1 MQKEPTRTAASALLG
16 LLGGLLVSCA
26 PAAQPVVLQAA
37 LPQTQTTGELEQV
50 ATFTGQ
56 MPTGVTVSQE
66 GRVFV
71 NFPRWGDEVAYTV
84 AEIVNGEPV
93 AYPNAEITALNLGN
107 AADTFVSVQSVV
119 IDPAD
124 RLWVLDTGSVNF
136 APVVPGGPKLVGIDL
151 KTNEI
156 FQTVRFPENVVLP
169 TTYLND
175 IRFDLTRG
183 EGGVA
188 YITDSSDTG
197 PNGLIVVDLASGES
211 RRLLSN
217 HPSTVAQPG
226 FLPLVEGRPLMQRV
240 PNEPPAYL
248 TLGSDG
254 IAISAD
260 GSRLYYCPLASRR
273 LYSVSTEA
281 LRDETLTP
289 AEVAATIRDEGMKP
303 ASDGLESDAE
313 GRVYATA
320 YEQNAI
326 VRLKADGFYET
337 IVADPRLLWPDTIA
351 LAADGYLYVNANQLQ
366 RQASY
371 HNGKDLREKPY
382 SMFRIKVDATPVT
395 LR

>member
-1 MQKEPTRTAASALLG
+1 MTRTAHLLS
-16 LLGGLLVSCA
+16 LGVAAVFLASCA
-26 PAAQPVVLQAA
+26 PALRGAPETQHTLA
-37 LPQTQTTGELEQV
+37 QTQTTGELELV
-50 ATFTGQ
+50 ATFADD

-66 GRVFV
+66 GRIFV
-71 NFPRWGDEVAYTV
+71 NFPRWGDPVAATV
-84 AEIVNGEPV
+84 AEIVDGKPV
-93 AYPNAEITALNLGN
+93 PYPDADITKLDLGN
-107 AADTFVSVQSVV
+107 AAGTFVSVQSVV
-119 IDPAD
+119 VDPAD
-124 RLWVLDTGSVNF
+124 RLWVLDTGSINF
-136 APVVPGGPKLVGIDL
+136 APVVDGGPKLVGIDL
-151 KTNEI
+151 ETDQIFKTI
-156 FQTVRFPENVVLP
+156 TFPDDVVLP

-175 IRFDLTRG
+175 IRFDLRQG

-197 PNGLIVVDLASGES
+197 PNGLIVVDLASGSS
-211 RRLLSN
+211 RRLINN
-217 HPSTVAQPG
+217 HPTTKAQTD
-226 FLPLVEGRPLMQRV
+226 FLPFVEGRPVMQRT
-240 PNEPPAYL
+240 PGATPQYL
-248 TLGSDG
+248 ALGADG

-337 IVADPRLLWPDTIA
+337 IVADPRLLWPDTLA